1 MSPIVSII
9 TCCVGVIGC
18 VIGVAT
24 FTSAQLSKAK
34 QDGALMEKVD
44 YLVRSFDEQKKD
56 TKERNTIIDN
66 ILSEH
71 TRSLTE
77 LRTKVKHLEKEV
89 FNIGSERD

>member
-1 MSPIVSII
+1 MSIVSII

-34 QDGALMEKVD
+34 QDGALMAKVD

>member
-1 MSPIVSII
+1 MSIVSII

-34 QDGALMEKVD
+34 QDGALMAKVD

-56 TKERNTIIDN
+56 TKERNTIVDN

-71 TRSLTE
+71 ARSLAE

-89 FNIGSERD
+89 FDIGSERD